1 MLEIR
6 NVVKIYTTK
15 NANVTALGG
24 VSLAFRESEFVSVLG
39 PSGCGKTTLLNVLGG
54 LDRYTS
60 GEISVNGKSTADFSE
75 TDWDDYRNKRIGFV
89 FQSYNLIAHQTVIEN
104 VELALALSGEKAVAA
119 REKAVAALEEVGLGG
134 RLYNRP
140 SELSGG
146 EMQRVA
152 IARALVNQ
160 PDIVLADEPTG
171 ALDSKTGVQIMELL
185 KKIAEKRLVIMVTH
199 NDKLAADY
207 STRIIRFAD
216 GKAVSDS
223 NPYYPEKE
231 KQKAGYKS
239 INGAY
244 DPKKAK
250 KAAKEKA
257 SQAEKERIEEEKNKK
272 RSAMSFKVA
281 LGLSFKNLATK
292 KARTLLTTVAC
303 SIGIIGLALVL
314 ALYNGLNVFLVKVQ
328 SDALSA
334 YPMSV
339 TASETDYDAYI
350 SIVTDGANYISDPN
364 KKNGIFVSHLTTE
377 LNKTKIKNKITADYV
392 SYVKAAP
399 QNLVREIN
407 FDYGVKLNVFKKRAV
422 YKVDSERTITV
433 SYPQVQA
440 GGYFKQLVGDKDFM
454 LSQYDLV
461 AGKYPEEKDELCLI
475 LDKNNRISDA
485 MLVAF
490 LIDLNAADKDE
501 NGYKVNEYSYEDFLP
516 KTDENGKVTESTY
529 GTFTLALNNG
539 YYVKGSGDSY
549 YKKQT
554 RTLEEQMKAPVT
566 EGGDGQAAIAPA
578 VIKKL
583 TEAGITLPDCYC
595 GSKKEGRVLD
605 LKITGILRLNENTTT
620 GAMSFYPIGYTQKL
634 AEYVHE
640 QAGSSNVVKAQKA
653 ELEKLTGGATEC
665 LNVTSESG
673 EKITG
678 EAAGEKLLKNLGWTE
693 LPNSIY
699 FYASSFE
706 NKIQL
711 KKYLAE
717 YNNKA
722 GVSDED
728 KIYVSDLVGT
738 VIDVLRTFI
747 NTITAILLSLTA
759 ISLVVAAIM
768 IAVITYVSVMER
780 TREIGV
786 LRAIGARKRDVTRV
800 FNAETI
806 IIGAFSG
813 IVGVL
818 MAIILNFP
826 MNAALHSLT
835 GVKSLA
841 VLSPV
846 HALILIAVSVLVTFL
861 SGAIPALSASRRD
874 PVKAL
879 RSE

>member
-119 REKAVAALEEVGLGG
+119 REKAVSALEEVGLGG

-257 SQAEKERIEEEKNKK
+257 ARAEKERIEEEKNKK
-272 RSAMSFKVA
+272 RSSMSFKVA
-281 LGLSFKNLATK
+281 LGLSFKNLETK

-314 ALYNGLNVFLVKVQ
+314 ALYNGLNVFLSKVQ

-399 QNLVREIN
+399 QNLVHEIN

-433 SYPQVQA
+433 SYPRVRA

-516 KTDENGKVTESTY
+516 KTDENGKVIESTY

-566 EGGDGQAAIAPA
+566 EGGDNIAAADA
-578 VIKKL
+578 VIRRL
-583 TEAGITLPDCYC
+583 TEVGITLPDCYC
-595 GSKKEGRVLD
+595 GSKSNGNALD

-706 NKIQL
+706 NKNQL
-711 KKYLAE
+711 KKYLAD
-717 YNNKA
+717 YNRKP
-722 GVSDED
+722 GISDED

-738 VIDVLRTFI
+738 VVDVLRTFI

-806 IIGAFSG
+806 IIGGFSG
-813 IVGVL
+813 LFGVL
-818 MAIILNFP
+818 MAVILNFP

>member
-24 VSLAFRESEFVSVLG
+24 VSLAFRESEFVSILG

-60 GEISVNGKSTADFSE
+60 GEITVNGKSTGDFSE
-75 TDWDDYRNKRIGFV
+75 TDWDNYRNKRIGFV

-104 VELALALSGEKAVAA
+104 VELALALSGEKAVSA

-140 SELSGG
+140 AELSGG

-152 IARALVNQ
+152 IARALVNS

-185 KKIAEKRLVIMVTH
+185 KKISEKRLVVMVTH
-199 NDKLAADY
+199 NDKLALEY
-207 STRIIRFAD
+207 STRIIRLAD
-216 GKAVSDS
+216 GKIVSDS
-223 NPYYPEKE
+223 NPYYPEQE
-231 KQKAGYKS
+231 KQKSGYKAVS
-239 INGAY
+239 GAF

-257 SQAEKERIEEEKNKK
+257 ARAEKERIEKEKNKK
-272 RSAMSFKVA
+272 RSSMSFKVA
-281 LGLSFKNLATK
+281 LGLSFKNLETK

-314 ALYNGLNVFLVKVQ
+314 ALYNGLNVFLSKVQ

-339 TASETDYDAYI
+339 TASETDYDAYV
-350 SIVTDGANYISDPN
+350 SIITDSSNYISDPN

-407 FDYGVKLNVFKKRAV
+407 FDYGVNLNVFKKRAV
-422 YKVDSERTITV
+422 YKVNDERTITV

-440 GGYFKQLVGDKDFM
+440 GGYFKQLVGDKEFM

-461 AGKYPEEKDELCLI
+461 AGKYPEEKDEICLI

-566 EGGDGQAAIAPA
+566 EGGDNIAAADA
-578 VIKKL
+578 VIRKL
-583 TEAGITLPDCYC
+583 TESGIALPDCYC
-595 GSKKEGRVLD
+595 GSKSSGNALD
-605 LKITGILRLNENTTT
+605 LKITGILRLNEKTTT

-634 AEYVHE
+634 AEYLHE
-640 QAGSSNVVKAQKA
+640 QAGSSNVVKAQQA
-653 ELEKLTGGATEC
+653 ELKKLAGGKAEC

-673 EKITG
+673 EKITD
-678 EAAGEKLLKNLGWTE
+678 EAAGEKLLKKLGWTE

-706 NKIQL
+706 NKNQL
-711 KKYLAE
+711 KKYLAD
-717 YNNKA
+717 YNRKP
-722 GVSDED
+722 GISDED

-826 MNAALHSLT
+826 MNAALYSLT

-861 SGAIPALSASRRD
+861 SGAVPALSASRRD